1 MNVTG
6 NASSYQVTGKPVLEN
21 NGVKLTELGIVSD
34 TDSSLYGYHIFYAVE
49 NGTSDTISVGLE
61 YNFLSINGY
70 MTDFSD
76 IDGDIPA
83 GKTGI
88 LCIDIYTEAA
98 ESAESAGITSVDDI
112 KEIEFL
118 LCVRD
123 ENYNDILEENVK
135 SAR

>member
-6 NASSYQVTGKPVLEN
+6 NASSYQVTGKTVLEN

-61 YNFLSINGY
+61 YNSLSINGY

-88 LCIDIYTEAA
+88 LCIDIYTEA
-98 ESAESAGITSVDDI
+98 AESAGITSVDDI